1 MKRIEELDSPLNTAT
16 ELEKYTKKLR
26 DLYHDLY
33 VELEFAAQ
41 VLQENLATLPVADSK
56 VNGPMGAANSRIR
69 ARRVANQLRRAA
81 EASKYSGGQSV
92 KVWREFV
99 RAFAPE
105 IDAARNP
112 NKKKP
117 TFDVKS

>member
-1 MKRIEELDSPLNTAT
+1 MKRIDELDSPLNTAS
-16 ELEKYTKKLR
+16 ELEGYTKKLR

-41 VLQENLATLPVADSK
+41 VLQENLSTLPVADSQF
-56 VNGPMGAANSRIR
+56 GGAMGAANSRIR
-69 ARRVANQLRRAA
+69 ARRVANQLRKAA
-81 EASKYSGGQSV
+81 EATKYSGGQSV
-92 KVWREFV
+92 KTWREFI

-112 NKKKP
+112 GKKP
-117 TFDVKS
+117 TFKVDE